1 MDDALVESA
10 EWLCSDLPNAKD
22 TPDYE
27 VILYTAKQAIL
38 NHGDADR
45 QTTALLVLFNISQV
59 YSSFFS
65 NIESL
70 LDILD
75 ALLPLFVISNLPDAS
90 TLKILHKLLIN
101 VVNRLLETCVHED
114 LVFLTLMH
122 DTLIGII
129 QNTLDAGE
137 TDLIIQNY
145 LLDLYRLVQ
154 HQILFSFP

>member
-1 MDDALVESA
+1 M
-10 EWLCSDLPNAKD
+10 
-22 TPDYE
+22 
-27 VILYTAKQAIL
+27 
-38 NHGDADR
+38 
-45 QTTALLVLFNISQV
+45 

-75 ALLPLFVISNLPDAS
+75 ALLPLFVISNLPDAA

-101 VVNRLLETCVHED
+101 VVNRLLEACVHED

-137 TDLIIQNY
+137 PALTIQNY
-145 LLDLYRLVQ
+145 LLYSNRLVQ
-154 HQILFSFP
+154 NQILFLPLFLQNNHRAVGDVSRTM